1 LNYKERTVDEELDE
15 VIKEILWRRVD
26 LYEWWVDYV
35 LEEEEE

>member
-1 LNYKERTVDEELDE
+1 MNYKERTVDEELDE